1 MKKAM
6 CLLVILMTVIPIIS
20 IHGQVREKGNN
31 LIIFLGDTVCFYPD
45 KYDNMVISAITIY
58 EDAASTRKRNE
69 FDLFAD
75 SFPAL
80 NRLELDNVH
89 LSEIH
94 ILTNGKTALEKLVI
108 RDSPG
113 FNLESQ
119 INQLKRIPA
128 LSNLTI
134 EGANSPQLPSNL
146 NQLKN
151 LNEMCILNCD
161 GLDIEEISQA
171 AHTCRRLSIL
181 NLSGNNIYDS
191 GIKNKEIPQLEKII
205 ISDNDLEEI
214 PSWVFDREDLQYLD
228 ISGNQ
233 LSLSDEFYKL
243 RRLEIDSLVCDISNI
258 ADTAFVRKM
267 FPRSVLIFIY
277 NALLTSTDI
286 TIAYNGSDITEME
299 PVITESTKNYSSLIS
314 PTPNTSVTFD
324 NYTAKANDDQTFY
337 TKSGSEIKIPAGSLV
352 YDDGSTVQGN
362 YQLHFR
368 ELNDPADIF
377 FSGAPMVYDSGGEK
391 NIFQSSGM
399 FEIFASQ
406 DEKQLKLKEGKSITI
421 NLPSVSED
429 KDFNLYKYNEE
440 TEKWEFTDLSANQ
453 MTRSY
458 INGFLSNR
466 SFKWRE
472 FVNTHFPFDTLKFDE
487 RYTDLRYARLKRIS
501 YSHKKTVK
509 YDFAYFRMK
518 RQKPDEDMD
527 RKAIYFMLPDP
538 DKSDFA
544 GTNIA
549 FLDINNLR
557 AYTWIYKGTLSKM
570 DFYKTYCRGKR
581 WIDARV
587 DYNESRGVFE
597 IELKS
602 ATNYVSLEA
611 VPVLKNIKNE
621 GKLPAAYEKID
632 KRYDQ
637 TLEKIETRFDKKL
650 QKKIDHYKSDPMRY
664 RYDYINTEEYK
675 DFEAAWNEY
684 YINEKNYFDTAG
696 INMSNV
702 VRSLT
707 IDGFGLWNCDKI
719 FQPKNYPLIMAS
731 VLDSANNEINAISAF
746 VIDKKRNTVVPA
758 ETGNHYIRF
767 YHDRLADCAVCFIDA
782 SDNLYVIPKETYQN
796 LDNRKDNITIQCEM
810 ISDPDKKSFHAAIGF

>member
-1 MKKAM
+1 M
-6 CLLVILMTVIPIIS
+6 CLLFILMAVIYDFNTY
-20 IHGQVREKGNN
+20 GQVIGKGNN
-31 LIIFLGDTVCFYPD
+31 LIIFLGDTARYYPA
-45 KYDNMVISAITIY
+45 KYDKLNITAITIY
-58 EDAASTRKRNE
+58 EDAASDRKLNE
-69 FDLFAD
+69 FDLFTD
-75 SFPAL
+75 SFPVL

-94 ILTNGKTALEKLVI
+94 ILTHGKTELEHLII

-113 FNLESQ
+113 FDLEVQ
-119 INQLKRIPA
+119 INQFKKIPT
-128 LSNLTI
+128 LINITI

-146 NQLKN
+146 SQLKN
-151 LNEMCILNCD
+151 LNELCVLNCD
-161 GLDIEEISQA
+161 GVDMAGISKVI
-171 AHTCRRLSIL
+171 HSCKRLSVL
-181 NLSGNNIYDS
+181 NISGNNICNS
-191 GIKNKEIPQLEKII
+191 GIQNKELPQLEKII
-205 ISDNDLEEI
+205 LCDNDLEEI
-214 PSWVFDREDLQYLD
+214 PSWVFEREDLQYLD

-243 RRLEIDSLVCDISNI
+243 CKIEIDSLVCDISNK
-258 ADTAFVRKM
+258 ADTTFVRKM
-267 FPRSVLIFIY
+267 FPQSKLFFVYDIVLMSEEIMPVYYGSAVTTSSSVEIV
-277 NALLTSTDI
+277 S
-286 TIAYNGSDITEME
+286 SK
-299 PVITESTKNYSSLIS
+299 SYSSLVP
-314 PTPNTSVTFD
+314 PTEKSVVPF
-324 NYTAKANDDQTFY
+324 NNFTAKASDERTFY
-337 TKSGSEIKIPAGSLV
+337 TRAGTEIKVPAGSLV
-352 YDDGSTVQGN
+352 YDDGTPVQGS

-377 FSGAPMVYDSGGEK
+377 LSGAPMVYDSGGEK

-406 DEKQLKLKEGKSITI
+406 DENQLKLKEGKSITI

-440 TEKWEFTDLSANQ
+440 AEKWEFTDLNANQ
-453 MTRSY
+453 MTRSS

-487 RYTDLRYARLKRIS
+487 RFTDPRYARLKRIS

-509 YDFAYFRMK
+509 YNFAYFRMK
-518 RQKPDEDMD
+518 RQKPDKDMD
-527 RKAIYFMLPDP
+527 RKNIYFKLPDP

-557 AYTWIYKGTLSKM
+557 IYTWIYKGTLSKM
-570 DFYKTYCRGKR
+570 DFYKTFCRGKR
-581 WIDARV
+581 WIDARM
-587 DYNESRGVFE
+587 DYNESNGVFE

-602 ATNYVSLEA
+602 ANNYVTLDA
-611 VPVLKNIKNE
+611 VPVLKSIKSE
-621 GKLPAAYEKID
+621 EKLPAAYEKID
-632 KRYDQ
+632 KKYDQ
-637 TLEKIETRFDKKL
+637 TLGKIEMQFDKKL
-650 QKKIDHYKSDPMRY
+650 RKKMSHYKSDPMRY
-664 RYDYINTEEYK
+664 RYEYTNTDEYK

-684 YINEKNYFDTAG
+684 YVNEKNYFDTAG
-696 INMSNV
+696 INMTNV

-731 VLDSANNEINAISAF
+731 VVDSANNEINAISAF

-758 ETGNHYIRF
+758 ETGDHFIRF
-767 YHDRLADCAVCFIDA
+767 YHDRSADCAVCFIDA
-782 SDNLYVIPKETYQN
+782 SDNLYIIPKETYQN
-796 LDNRKDNITIQCEM
+796 LDNRKDNITIQCGMVSEL
-810 ISDPDKKSFHAAIGF
+810 DKKGFHAAIGF